1 MDIKPIFFNTD
12 MVWAI
17 FDCRKLVT
25 RRAAKKLVLFCENDF
40 RYFNVL
46 KYGEWIGPK
55 IEDWVIAHEAPYHVG
70 DILYVRETWQYID
83 FAGENN
89 GYVYKASENGQLW
102 EAETENWKWRP
113 SIHMPRE
120 AARIWL
126 KVTDIQVERLQDITE
141 EQAVKEGCIA
151 EALLDGGKI
160 LPARYWFSRLWDST
174 IKKPD
179 LNCYGWNAN
188 PWVWVIEFERCEKPE
203 PCILAG
209 VHPAE
214 ESFQDS

>member
-1 MDIKPIFFNTD
+1 M
-12 MVWAI
+12 
-17 FDCRKLVT
+17 
-25 RRAAKKLVLFCENDF
+25 
-40 RYFNVL
+40 
-46 KYGEWIGPK
+46 
-55 IEDWVIAHEAPYHVG
+55 
-70 DILYVRETWQYID
+70 
-83 FAGENN
+83 
-89 GYVYKASENGQLW
+89 
-102 EAETENWKWRP
+102 
-113 SIHMPRE
+113 
-120 AARIWL
+120 
-126 KVTDIQVERLQDITE
+126 ERLQDITE

>member
-55 IEDWVIAHEAPYHVG
+55 IEDWVIAHEAPYRVG
-70 DILYVRETWQYID
+70 DILHVREAWQYID